1 MNVDEFDFELPAA
14 LIAQD
19 PPKERGGSRLL
30 VVHRTGG
37 IEHTAFANLAEYLV
51 PGDLLVVNNTRV
63 FPARLLGRRVP
74 SGGGVE
80 CLLLRQLPTSN
91 SEPPTPNS
99 QGVVPD
105 PGSRIPDPDRDAQF
119 WDALVHPGQKLKPGA
134 QFVFE
139 RDDVRIH
146 GEVITMHFQ
155 GRRTI
160 RLWTNHRG
168 GTADAIDRVGHIP
181 LPPYIK
187 RADAAS
193 DRERYQT
200 VYARERGSVAAPT
213 AGLHFTARQLASLAL
228 RGVERV
234 EVTLHVGYGTF
245 KPVKVDRVEDHV
257 IDPERFMVPAE
268 PAVALTRAKRERRR
282 IIAVGTTSV
291 RTLESLV
298 VREDGEVMP
307 ASGETLL
314 FIRPGHQFQLVDAMI
329 TNFHLPRSSLL
340 MLVSAFAG
348 RERILDVYREAVD
361 DGYRFYSYGDAM
373 LIL

>member
-1 MNVDEFDFELPAA
+1 MNVDEFDFELPDS

-19 PPKERGGSRLL
+19 PPQERGGSRLL

-37 IEHTAFANLAEYLV
+37 IAHTAFANLAEYLV

-80 CLLLRQLPTSN
+80 CLLLRELPTSN
-91 SEPPTPNS
+91 
-99 QGVVPD
+99 
-105 PGSRIPDPDRDAQF
+105 R
-119 WDALVHPGQKLKPGA
+119 WDALVHPGQKLKTGA
-134 QFVFE
+134 RMVFE
-139 RDDVRIH
+139 RAGITVH
-146 GEVITMHFQ
+146 GEVLAMHFQ

-160 RLWTNHRG
+160 RLWTDHRDG
-168 GTADAIDRVGHIP
+168 LANAIDRVGHIP

-187 RADAAS
+187 RGDAAS

-213 AGLHFTARQLASLAL
+213 AGLHFTAGQLASLAL

-257 IDPERFMVPAE
+257 IDPEQFIVPAE
-268 PAVALTRAKRERRR
+268 TAGALTRAKRERRR

-298 VREDGEVMP
+298 VREDGAVMP

-348 RERILDVYREAVD
+348 TERILAAYRDAVEH
-361 DGYRFYSYGDAM
+361 GYRFYSYGDAM

>member
-1 MNVDEFDFELPAA
+1 MNVDEFDFELPDS

-19 PPKERGGSRLL
+19 PPQERGGSRLL

-37 IEHTAFANLAEYLV
+37 IAHTAFANLAEYLV

-80 CLLLRQLPTSN
+80 CLLLRELPTSN
-91 SEPPTPNS
+91 
-99 QGVVPD
+99 
-105 PGSRIPDPDRDAQF
+105 R
-119 WDALVHPGQKLKPGA
+119 WDALVHPGQKLKTGA
-134 QFVFE
+134 RMVFE
-139 RDDVRIH
+139 RAGITVH
-146 GEVITMHFQ
+146 GEVLAMHFQ

-160 RLWTNHRG
+160 RLWTDHRDG
-168 GTADAIDRVGHIP
+168 LANAIDRVGHIP

-187 RADAAS
+187 RGDAAS

-213 AGLHFTARQLASLAL
+213 AGLHFTAGQLASLAL

-245 KPVKVDRVEDHV
+245 KPIKVDRVEDHV
-257 IDPERFMVPAE
+257 IDPEQFIVPAE
-268 PAVALTRAKRERRR
+268 TAGALTRAKRERRR

-298 VREDGEVMP
+298 VREDGAVMP

-348 RERILDVYREAVD
+348 TERILAAYRDAVEH
-361 DGYRFYSYGDAM
+361 GYRFYSYGDAM

>member
-1 MNVDEFDFELPAA
+1 MNVDEFDFELPDS

-19 PPKERGGSRLL
+19 PPQERGGSRLL

-37 IEHTAFANLAEYLV
+37 IAHTAFANLAEYLV

-80 CLLLRQLPTSN
+80 CLLLRELPTSN
-91 SEPPTPNS
+91 
-99 QGVVPD
+99 
-105 PGSRIPDPDRDAQF
+105 R
-119 WDALVHPGQKLKPGA
+119 WDALVHPGQKLKTGA
-134 QFVFE
+134 RMVFE
-139 RDDVRIH
+139 RAGITVH
-146 GEVITMHFQ
+146 GEVLAMHFQ

-160 RLWTNHRG
+160 RLWTDHRDG
-168 GTADAIDRVGHIP
+168 LADAIDRVGHIP

-187 RADAAS
+187 RGDAAS

-213 AGLHFTARQLASLAL
+213 AGLHFTAGQLASLAL

-257 IDPERFMVPAE
+257 IDPEQFIVPAE
-268 PAVALTRAKRERRR
+268 TAGALTRAKRERRR

-298 VREDGEVMP
+298 VREDGAVMP

-348 RERILDVYREAVD
+348 TERILAAYRDAVEH
-361 DGYRFYSYGDAM
+361 GYRFYSYGDAM

>member
-1 MNVDEFDFELPAA
+1 MNVDEFDFELPDS

-19 PPKERGGSRLL
+19 PPQERGGSRLL

-37 IEHTAFANLAEYLV
+37 IAHTAFASLAEYLV

-80 CLLLRQLPTSN
+80 CLLLRELPTSN
-91 SEPPTPNS
+91 
-99 QGVVPD
+99 
-105 PGSRIPDPDRDAQF
+105 R
-119 WDALVHPGQKLKPGA
+119 WDALVHPGQKLKTGA
-134 QFVFE
+134 RMVFE
-139 RDDVRIH
+139 RAGITVH
-146 GEVITMHFQ
+146 GEVLAMHFQ

-160 RLWTNHRG
+160 RLWTDHRDG
-168 GTADAIDRVGHIP
+168 LADAIDRVGHIP

-187 RADAAS
+187 RGDAAS

-213 AGLHFTARQLASLAL
+213 AGLHFTAGQLASLAL

-245 KPVKVDRVEDHV
+245 KPIKVDRVEDHV
-257 IDPERFMVPAE
+257 IDPEQFIVPAE
-268 PAVALTRAKRERRR
+268 TAGALTRAKRERRR

-298 VREDGEVMP
+298 VREDGAVMP

-348 RERILDVYREAVD
+348 TERILAAYRDAVEH
-361 DGYRFYSYGDAM
+361 GYRFYSYGDAM

>member
-1 MNVDEFDFELPAA
+1 MNVDEFDFELPDA

-19 PPKERGGSRLL
+19 PPQERGGSRLL

-37 IEHTAFANLAEYLV
+37 IAHTAFANLAEYLV

-80 CLLLRQLPTSN
+80 CLLLRELPTSN
-91 SEPPTPNS
+91 
-99 QGVVPD
+99 
-105 PGSRIPDPDRDAQF
+105 R
-119 WDALVHPGQKLKPGA
+119 WDALVHPGQKLKTGA
-134 QFVFE
+134 RMVFE
-139 RDDVRIH
+139 RAGITVH
-146 GEVITMHFQ
+146 GEVLAMHFQ

-160 RLWTNHRG
+160 RLWTDHRDG
-168 GTADAIDRVGHIP
+168 LADAIDRVGHIP

-187 RADAAS
+187 RGDAAS

-213 AGLHFTARQLASLAL
+213 AGLHFTAGQLASLAL

-257 IDPERFMVPAE
+257 IDPERFIVPAE
-268 PAVALTRAKRERRR
+268 TAGALTRAKRERRR

-298 VREDGEVMP
+298 VREDGAVMP

-348 RERILDVYREAVD
+348 REKVLNAYGEALAH
-361 DGYRFYSYGDAM
+361 GYRFYSYGDAM

>member
-1 MNVDEFDFELPAA
+1 MNVDEFDFELPDA

-19 PPKERGGSRLL
+19 PPQERGGSRLL

-37 IEHTAFANLAEYLV
+37 IAHTAFANLAEYLV

-80 CLLLRQLPTSN
+80 CLLLRELPTSN
-91 SEPPTPNS
+91 
-99 QGVVPD
+99 
-105 PGSRIPDPDRDAQF
+105 R
-119 WDALVHPGQKLKPGA
+119 WDALVHPGQKLKTGA
-134 QFVFE
+134 RMVFE
-139 RDDVRIH
+139 RAGITVH
-146 GEVITMHFQ
+146 GEVLAMHFQ

-160 RLWTNHRG
+160 RLWTDHRDG
-168 GTADAIDRVGHIP
+168 LADAIDRVGHIP

-187 RADAAS
+187 RGDAAS

-213 AGLHFTARQLASLAL
+213 AGLHFTAGQLASLAL

-257 IDPERFMVPAE
+257 IDPEQFIVPAE
-268 PAVALTRAKRERRR
+268 TAGALTRAKRERRR

-298 VREDGEVMP
+298 VREDGAVMP

-348 RERILDVYREAVD
+348 TERILAAYRDAVEH
-361 DGYRFYSYGDAM
+361 GYRFYSYGDAM

>member
-1 MNVDEFDFELPAA
+1 MNVDEFDFELPEA

-30 VVHRTGG
+30 VVHRDGG
-37 IEHTAFANLAEYLV
+37 IEHTAFTKLSEYLV

-91 SEPPTPNS
+91 SQPPTPDS
-99 QGVVPD
+99 QGSD
-105 PGSRIPDPDRDAQF
+105 HESRIPDPDS

-134 QFVFE
+134 RMVFE
-139 RDDVRIH
+139 RVGITIH
-146 GEVITMHFQ
+146 GEVLTMHFQ

-160 RLWTNHRG
+160 RLWTDHRG
-168 GTADAIDRVGHIP
+168 GMADAIDRVGHIP

-187 RADAAS
+187 RGDAAW
-193 DRERYQT
+193 DGERYQT

-213 AGLHFTARQLASLAL
+213 AGLHFTAEQLASLAL
-228 RGVERV
+228 CGVERV

-257 IDPERFMVPAE
+257 IDPERFIVPAE
-268 PAVALTRAKRERRR
+268 TAAALTRAKRERRR

-298 VREDGEVMP
+298 VCEDGEVMA
-307 ASGETLL
+307 ASGETPL
-314 FIRPGHQFQLVDAMI
+314 FVRPGHRFQLVDAMI

-348 RERILDVYREAVD
+348 REKVLNAYSEALAH
-361 DGYRFYSYGDAM
+361 GYRFYSYGDAM